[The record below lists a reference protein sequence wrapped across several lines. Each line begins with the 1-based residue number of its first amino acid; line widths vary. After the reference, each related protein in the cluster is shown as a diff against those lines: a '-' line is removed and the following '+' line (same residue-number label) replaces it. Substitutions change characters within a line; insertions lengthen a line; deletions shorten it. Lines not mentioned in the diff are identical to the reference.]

1 MQHKCTKRA
10 MMQRKRTKR
19 VLSNTNARKES
30 WCNTT
35 ARKGQWCNTNALKGQ
50 RCNTNAL
57 KGQWCN
63 TNARKGPWC
72 NTNARKGPWCNTNAR
87 KGPWCNTNARKG
99 PWCNTNARKGP
110 WCSCEIGGQ
119 CRPRLACAFLSC
131 FEILVKQYDA
141 QGPWCNMRTTQ
152 VQISMRICAVW
163 SGSSK
168 SAYRINGYRSTCR
181 RIENVQIRLHDA
193 YADVAFRCSHMTKEP
208 ISQVV
213 HHKVISWEELAQTST
228 RRF

>member
-1 MQHKCTKRA
+1 MRNE
-10 MMQRKRTKR
+10 RKGP
-19 VLSNTNARKES
+19 

-50 RCNTNAL
+50 WCNTNAR

-87 KGPWCNTNARKG
+87 KGQWCNKMHEKG
-99 PWCNTNARKGP
+99 PDATQMHEKGNDATQTHEKGHDATQTHERG
-110 WCSCEIGGQ
+110 SCEIGGQ

-131 FEILVKQYDA
+131 FEIFVKQYDA
-141 QGPWCNMRTTQ
+141 QGPLCNVRKTQ
-152 VQISMRICAVW
+152 VQISVRICAGW

-181 RIENVQIRLHDA
+181 RIENFQIRLHDA
-193 YADVAFRCSHMTKEP
+193 YAIVAFRCSHMTKEP

-213 HHKVISWEELAQTST
+213 HHKVMSWEELAQTST